1 MSSSST
7 RAVPEMFLHPAVSAA
22 QICNSCIA
30 ERQLIASLRSRF
42 GGGGTGA
49 EALLRNNGVRGM
61 NDLNGGR
68 HMSGP
73 ASRTKAEAVYSLQ
86 GGRYLVYKPPN
97 GSPRVAKECVI
108 LRRNLSW
115 APRWSGCRV
124 LCYFHRACI
133 DSWFKNGR
141 ACPVH
146 ARTSWFWSA

>member
-7 RAVPEMFLHPAVSAA
+7 RAVPEMFLHQAVSAA

-42 GGGGTGA
+42 GGGGTDS
-49 EALLRNNGVRGM
+49 EALLRNNGV
-61 NDLNGGR
+61 
-68 HMSGP
+68 SGP

-97 GSPRVAKECVI
+97 GSPRVAK
-108 LRRNLSW
+108 
-115 APRWSGCRV
+115 
-124 LCYFHRACI
+124 
-133 DSWFKNGR
+133 DWFKNGR

-146 ARTSWFWSA
+146 ARTS